1 MAFQKVEFTF
11 PDEQENKKAD
21 IEIEKSSA
29 VEVDIPGKSKPEEK
43 AEDKSKPEDSKTSD
57 KDDMEIEVVD
67 DTPKA
72 DRNRKVSEPP
82 TEVTDEELN
91 EYSEKVRTRIKHFSK
106 GYHDER
112 RAKETA
118 EREKNELERLSQQL
132 MEENKK
138 LKGAVGKNQT
148 AMLEQAKKA
157 NDNELAIAKKAYKEA
172 YDSGDSDAV
181 LAAQETLTAAKI
193 KAEKLA
199 DFKVPALQ
207 EENTPVEQNK
217 SNAPTLDARTKEWR
231 DANTWFGTDDEMTSL
246 ALGLHS
252 KLVKQKGQ
260 DFTKT
265 EEYYETID
273 ARMRQLFPDYFG
285 EEKPEAEKP
294 KEVEKSKRSPDVV
307 APATRSTAPK
317 KVTLSQTQVNIAKRL
332 GVPLELYAKK
342 VAEEMRKE

>member
-11 PDEQENKKAD
+11 PDEQENKKPD

-43 AEDKSKPEDSKTSD
+43 AEEKAEDKSKPEDSKASD
-57 KDDMEIEVVD
+57 KDNMEIEIVD

-82 TEVTDEELN
+82 AEVTDEELN

-207 EENTPVEQNK
+207 EENTTVEQKKNPLQRWMHEPK
-217 SNAPTLDARTKEWR
+217 NGQTPI
-231 DANTWFGTDDEMTSL
+231 
-246 ALGLHS
+246 LGL
-252 KLVKQKGQ
+252 VQ
-260 DFTKT
+260 T
-265 EEYYETID
+265 
-273 ARMRQLFPDYFG
+273 MR
-285 EEKPEAEKP
+285 
-294 KEVEKSKRSPDVV
+294 
-307 APATRSTAPK
+307 
-317 KVTLSQTQVNIAKRL
+317 
-332 GVPLELYAKK
+332 
-342 VAEEMRKE
+342 

>member
-1 MAFQKVEFTF
+1 
-11 PDEQENKKAD
+11 
-21 IEIEKSSA
+21 
-29 VEVDIPGKSKPEEK
+29 
-43 AEDKSKPEDSKTSD
+43 
-57 KDDMEIEVVD
+57 MEIEIVD

-82 TEVTDEELN
+82 AEVTDEELN

-148 AMLEQAKKA
+148 VMLEQAKKA

-193 KAEKLA
+193 KAEKLT

-207 EENTPVEQNK
+207 EENTTVEQK
-217 SNAPTLDARTKEWR
+217 KEPAPAMDARTKEWA

-246 ALGLHS
+246 ALGLHN

-260 DFTKT
+260 AF
-265 EEYYETID
+265 
-273 ARMRQLFPDYFG
+273 A
-285 EEKPEAEKP
+285 
-294 KEVEKSKRSPDVV
+294 
-307 APATRSTAPK
+307 
-317 KVTLSQTQVNIAKRL
+317 
-332 GVPLELYAKK
+332 
-342 VAEEMRKE
+342 

>member
-11 PDEQENKKAD
+11 PDEQENKKPD

-43 AEDKSKPEDSKTSD
+43 AEDKSKPEDSKASD

-118 EREKNELERLSQQL
+118 EREKNELERLSKQL

-138 LKGAVGKNQT
+138 LKGTVDKNQT
-148 AMLEQAKKA
+148 VLLEQAKKVTER
-157 NDNELAIAKKAYKEA
+157 ELEVAKKAY
-172 YDSGDSDAV
+172 SC
-181 LAAQETLTAAKI
+181 
-193 KAEKLA
+193 
-199 DFKVPALQ
+199 
-207 EENTPVEQNK
+207 
-217 SNAPTLDARTKEWR
+217 RTE
-231 DANTWFGTDDEMTSL
+231 
-246 ALGLHS
+246 
-252 KLVKQKGQ
+252 
-260 DFTKT
+260 
-265 EEYYETID
+265 
-273 ARMRQLFPDYFG
+273 
-285 EEKPEAEKP
+285 
-294 KEVEKSKRSPDVV
+294 
-307 APATRSTAPK
+307 
-317 KVTLSQTQVNIAKRL
+317 
-332 GVPLELYAKK
+332 
-342 VAEEMRKE
+342 

>member
-11 PDEQENKKAD
+11 PDEQENKKPD

-43 AEDKSKPEDSKTSD
+43 AEEKAEDKSKPEDSKASD

-82 TEVTDEELN
+82 AEVTDEELN

-138 LKGAVGKNQT
+138 LKGTVDKNQT
-148 AMLEQAKKA
+148 VLLEQAKKV
-157 NDNELAIAKKAYKEA
+157 NEKELEAAKKAYKTA
-172 YDSGDSDAV
+172 YDSGATDAV
-181 LAAQETLTAAKI
+181 LEAQETLTAAKI
-193 KAEKLA
+193 KAEKLEN
-199 DFKVPALQ
+199 FKVPALQ

-252 KLVKQKGQ
+252 KLVKQ
-260 DFTKT
+260 
-265 EEYYETID
+265 
-273 ARMRQLFPDYFG
+273 R
-285 EEKPEAEKP
+285 
-294 KEVEKSKRSPDVV
+294 
-307 APATRSTAPK
+307 
-317 KVTLSQTQVNIAKRL
+317 
-332 GVPLELYAKK
+332 
-342 VAEEMRKE
+342 